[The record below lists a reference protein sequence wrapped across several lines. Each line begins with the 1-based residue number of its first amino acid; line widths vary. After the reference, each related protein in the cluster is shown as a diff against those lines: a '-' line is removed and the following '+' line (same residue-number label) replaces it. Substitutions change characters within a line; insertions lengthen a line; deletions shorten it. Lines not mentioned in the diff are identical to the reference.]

1 MKKKVSLFL
10 AIILSFFGMM
20 SVEAKTAT
28 VTSIDA
34 KAYYV
39 DYGYADKGAT
49 LNTRKITLTDSE
61 SGTHSA
67 LCVAPNKKAPDVGD
81 TSSNVVEINNKLLL
95 KVLYY
100 GEFGFSTHNYAADTY
115 WKSHGTNLINGQMI
129 LTHVAA
135 SKAYAAYVGNNAF
148 DWSYQ
153 ANKLLISD
161 TDAYIN
167 EVNKLKTPEDY
178 KVFAVKPTDSQK
190 QVYVYLEK
198 QEVPDVPDVPDIP
211 NGSIKLVK
219 TSTKKT
225 DKSLAGAVYKVYSD
239 SALKNV
245 VGTLTTDAS
254 GNTNTVSLEAGT
266 YYVKEVT
273 APEGFELNEEVYTAT
288 VTSGNTYVVR
298 ATDTPKEEVK
308 TKLLVQ
314 KKGDGGEGTTLEG
327 AEFTVY
333 SDKELTKVIAVL
345 ITDDSGLTNYI
356 EVDPGTYYIKET
368 KAPKGYKLDETVHE
382 VTVTNETIKT
392 VEVYDEVDVPDIP
405 VTPVEPDLPVNPP
418 TGGGDYLAVS
428 GGVAG
433 SAGLALF
440 ILKKKRYK
448 LGI

>member
-81 TSSNVVEINNKLLL
+81 TSSDVVEINNNLLL

-100 GEFGFSTHNYAADTY
+100 GEFGFSTHNYAADVY
-115 WKSHGTNLINGQMI
+115 WKSHNTNLINGQMI

-135 SKAYAAYVGNNAF
+135 SKAYAAYAGNNAF

-153 ANKLLISD
+153 ANSKLISD

-167 EVNKLKTPEDY
+167 IVNELKTPSNY
-178 KVFAVKPTDSQK
+178 KVYAVKPSDNQK

-198 QEVPDVPDVPDIP
+198 QETPEVP
-211 NGSIKLVK
+211 NGSLNLVK
-219 TSTKKT
+219 RSTETT

-239 SALKNV
+239 SNLTSE
-245 VGTLTTDAS
+245 VGSLTTDAN
-254 GNTNTVSLEAGT
+254 GNTNTLSLAAGT
-266 YYVKEVT
+266 YYIKEVT
-273 APEGFELNEEVYTAT
+273 APAGFKLNTEVYTANIT
-288 VTSGNTYVVR
+288 AGNTYTVH
-298 ATDTPKEEVK
+298 ATDTPEEEVIPKK

-314 KKGDGGEGTTLEG
+314 KSGDGGEGTTLEG

-333 SDKELTKVIAVL
+333 SDKELKNVIAVL
-345 ITDDSGLTNYI
+345 ITDEGGLTNYI

-382 VTVTNETIKT
+382 VVVTDETIKS
-392 VEVYDEVDVPDIP
+392 VNIKDELIPVVPDEP
-405 VTPVEPDLPVNPP
+405 VQPDLPENPP
-418 TGGGDYLAVS
+418 TGVSDYLLASGGAVS
-428 GGVAG
+428 L
-433 SAGLALF
+433 SGLALYV
-440 ILKKKRYK
+440 IKKKRYR

>member
-61 SGTHSA
+61 SGSHSA

-81 TSSNVVEINNKLLL
+81 TSSDVVEINNNLLL

-100 GEFGFSTHNYAADTY
+100 GEFGFSTHNYAADVY
-115 WKSHGTNLINGQMI
+115 WKSHNTNLINGQMI

-135 SKAYAAYVGNNAF
+135 SKAYAAAVGNNAF

-153 ANKLLISD
+153 ANSLLISD

-167 EVNKLKTPEDY
+167 TVNQLKTPSNY
-178 KVFAVKPTDSQK
+178 KVFAVKPTDNQK

-198 QEVPDVPDVPDIP
+198 QETPEVP
-211 NGSIKLVK
+211 NGSLNLVK
-219 TSTKKT
+219 RSTKET
-225 DKSLAGAVYKVYSD
+225 EKSLAGAVYKVYSD
-239 SALKNV
+239 SNLTTE
-245 VGTLTTDAS
+245 VGTLTTDAN
-254 GNTNTVSLEAGT
+254 GNTNTLSLAAGT
-266 YYVKEVT
+266 YYIKEVT
-273 APEGFELNEEVYTAT
+273 APEGFDLNTEVYTAT
-288 VTSGNTYVVR
+288 ITAGNTYTVR
-298 ATDTPKEEVK
+298 ATDTPTEDIPKK

-314 KKGDGGEGTTLEG
+314 KTGEGGEGTTLAG

-333 SDKELTKVIAVL
+333 SDKELKNVLAVL
-345 ITDDSGLTNYI
+345 ITDEGGLTNYI

-368 KAPKGYKLDETVHE
+368 KAPKGYKLNEEVHE
-382 VTVTNETIKT
+382 VVVTDETIKS
-392 VEVYDEVDVPDIP
+392 VNIKDEVDVPVIP
-405 VTPVEPDLPVNPP
+405 DEPVQPDLPVNPP
-418 TGGGDYLAVS
+418 TGVGDYLPAA
-428 GGVAG
+428 GGVVG
-433 SAGLALF
+433 LSGLALYL
-440 ILKKKRYK
+440 IKKKRYR